1 MASPNLTY
9 FTSKK
14 PTLAAH
20 LRIHIA
26 HCKLQSI
33 VTDRNICYLY
43 SLWIN
48 QINQI
53 KLHLQQIYRHGVKM
67 KPLPGTQHSQYPR

>member
-1 MASPNLTY
+1 MMSAKFALNWTIIKEIGKGVLMAFPNLTY
-9 FTSKK
+9 FTWKK
-14 PTLAAH
+14 PTLAAR

-33 VTDRNICYLY
+33 VIDRNICYLY

-48 QINQI
+48 
-53 KLHLQQIYRHGVKM
+53 
-67 KPLPGTQHSQYPR
+67 